1 MFVCNVFLHQWET
14 GEVLNNDDKPV
25 TENMLFGHW
34 HGIKYCPIICHI
46 LGLPCEWCIYSA
58 FSSFNMEFLLRNL
71 TLKKR
76 KTSISILLSISIL
89 VTEIYN
95 RIFIL
100 RLHE

>member
-1 MFVCNVFLHQWET
+1 MFACNVFLHHGET

-34 HGIKYCPIICHI
+34 HEIKYCPIICHI

-58 FSSFNMEFLLRNL
+58 FFSFNMEFLIKK
-71 TLKKR
+71 LKKR
-76 KTSISILLSISIL
+76 KTSTSLLRSISIL

-95 RIFIL
+95 RILIL
-100 RLHE
+100 RMHE